1 MLKIKNSYNVIGVM
15 SGTSLDGVDL
25 CFSNFSYENKD
36 WKFIIGVTETV
47 PYEKSWITKLIN
59 APNLSENELDEL
71 DLEFTSYLSKIILVF
86 IQKNQISNIDFISSH
101 GHTIFHEPQ
110 KQITYQIGN
119 RVELNRLTNLPVVC
133 DFRVQDI
140 QLGGQGAP
148 LVPIGDLLL
157 FSDYSHCLNLGGFS
171 NISIKSNDNIIAYD
185 ICPVNIVLNKYS
197 RLLGYDFD
205 VDGQISKS
213 GNINKNL
220 LKSLNEIPYYNL
232 TYPKSLGL
240 EWVENKIFPLI
251 DSFNIAVEDIL
262 RTFVEHIAIQISNNL
277 RGNNLKIL
285 ISGGGIKNKFLMNRI
300 KELSEENLE
309 TISENITDYKEAL
322 IFGFLGV
329 LRVRNEYNC
338 LKSVTGANIDHS
350 SGVIFQ

>member
-1 MLKIKNSYNVIGVM
+1 M
-15 SGTSLDGVDL
+15 
-25 CFSNFSYENKD
+25 
-36 WKFIIGVTETV
+36 
-47 PYEKSWITKLIN
+47 
-59 APNLSENELDEL
+59 
-71 DLEFTSYLSKIILVF
+71 
-86 IQKNQISNIDFISSH
+86 
-101 GHTIFHEPQ
+101 
-110 KQITYQIGN
+110 
-119 RVELNRLTNLPVVC
+119 
-133 DFRVQDI
+133 
-140 QLGGQGAP
+140 
-148 LVPIGDLLL
+148 
-157 FSDYSHCLNLGGFS
+157 
-171 NISIKSNDNIIAYD
+171 
-185 ICPVNIVLNKYS
+185 
-197 RLLGYDFD
+197 
-205 VDGQISKS
+205 DGQISKS

-232 TYPKSLGL
+232 IYPKSLGL

-300 KELSEENLE
+300 KDLSEQNLE
-309 TISENITDYKEAL
+309 IISENITDFKEAL

-329 LRVRNEYNC
+329 LRVRNEHNC

>member
-1 MLKIKNSYNVIGVM
+1 M
-15 SGTSLDGVDL
+15 
-25 CFSNFSYENKD
+25 
-36 WKFIIGVTETV
+36 
-47 PYEKSWITKLIN
+47 
-59 APNLSENELDEL
+59 
-71 DLEFTSYLSKIILVF
+71 
-86 IQKNQISNIDFISSH
+86 
-101 GHTIFHEPQ
+101 
-110 KQITYQIGN
+110 
-119 RVELNRLTNLPVVC
+119 
-133 DFRVQDI
+133 
-140 QLGGQGAP
+140 
-148 LVPIGDLLL
+148 LL

-171 NISIKSNDNIIAYD
+171 NISVKSNNIIIAYD

-197 RLLGYDFD
+197 RLLGHDFD
-205 VDGQISKS
+205 IEGQISKS

-220 LKSLNEIPYYNL
+220 FKSLNEISYYNL

-251 DSFNIAVEDIL
+251 DSFNITVEDIL

-300 KELSEENLE
+300 KELSEQNLE
-309 TISENITDYKEAL
+309 IISENITDFKEAL

-329 LRVRNEYNC
+329 LRIRNENNC

-350 SGVIFQ
+350 SGKIFQ

>member
-1 MLKIKNSYNVIGVM
+1 M

-47 PYEKSWITKLIN
+47 PYEKSWITKLTN

-133 DFRVQDI
+133 DFRAQDI

-171 NISIKSNDNIIAYD
+171 NISVKSNNIIIAYD
-185 ICPVNIVLNKYS
+185 ICPVNIVLNKY
-197 RLLGYDFD
+197 L
-205 VDGQISKS
+205 
-213 GNINKNL
+213 
-220 LKSLNEIPYYNL
+220 SLI
-232 TYPKSLGL
+232 
-240 EWVENKIFPLI
+240 
-251 DSFNIAVEDIL
+251 
-262 RTFVEHIAIQISNNL
+262 HI
-277 RGNNLKIL
+277 
-285 ISGGGIKNKFLMNRI
+285 
-300 KELSEENLE
+300 
-309 TISENITDYKEAL
+309 
-322 IFGFLGV
+322 
-329 LRVRNEYNC
+329 
-338 LKSVTGANIDHS
+338 
-350 SGVIFQ
+350 

>member
-1 MLKIKNSYNVIGVM
+1 M

-25 CFSNFSYENKD
+25 CFSNFSYEKKD
-36 WKFIIGVTETV
+36 WNFIILVSETV
-47 PYEKSWITKLIN
+47 PYEKSWITKLTN
-59 APNLSENELDEL
+59 AHSLSENELEEL
-71 DLEFTSYLSKIILVF
+71 DLEFTSYLSKIILDF
-86 IQKNQISNIDFISSH
+86 INNKQICNIDFISSH

-119 RVELNRLTNLPVVC
+119 RVELNYLTNLPVVC
-133 DFRVQDI
+133 DFRIQDI

-171 NISIKSNDNIIAYD
+171 NISIKSNNNIIAYD

-197 RLLGYDFD
+197 RLIGHDFD
-205 VDGQISKS
+205 IDGQISKS
-213 GNINKNL
+213 GNLNKNL
-220 LKSLNEIPYYNL
+220 LKTLNEISYYNL
-232 TYPKSLGL
+232 THPKSLGL
-240 EWVENKIFPLI
+240 EWVENKMFPLI
-251 DSFNIAVEDIL
+251 DSFKISVEDIL
-262 RTFVEHIAIQISNNL
+262 RTLVEHIAIQISKNL
-277 RGNNLKIL
+277 KGNNLKIL

-300 KELSEENLE
+300 KELSEQNLE
-309 TISENITDYKEAL
+309 IISENITDFKEAL

-329 LRVRNEYNC
+329 LRIRNENNC

-350 SGVIFQ
+350 SGKIFQ